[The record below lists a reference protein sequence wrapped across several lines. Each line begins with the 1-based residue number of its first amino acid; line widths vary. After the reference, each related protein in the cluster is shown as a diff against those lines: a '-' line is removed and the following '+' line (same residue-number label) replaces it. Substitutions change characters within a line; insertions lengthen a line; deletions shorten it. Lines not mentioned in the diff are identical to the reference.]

1 MTHPPGDES
10 RFYTE
15 VLKLLLQVITSDERI
30 DPEELQEFSTIAARW
45 KVAPAEAAALI
56 DCLREGKPLPAPD
69 MGLLRS
75 RPQDVIQAARVIAA
89 SDQHV
94 DSEEIDMLLQIR
106 TLLGI

>member
-1 MTHPPGDES
+1 MTQSPRDDS

-15 VLKLLLQVITSDERI
+15 VLKLLLQVITSDDQLE
-30 DPEELQEFSTIAARW
+30 PEELQEFST
-45 KVAPAEAAALI
+45 VASGWNVPPDQVTALLA
-56 DCLREGKPLPAPD
+56 CLKEGKPLPAPD

-75 RPQDVIQAARVIAA
+75 RPQDVIQAARMMAA

-94 DSEEIDMLLQIR
+94 DSDEIGMLMEIR

>member
-15 VLKLLLQVITSDERI
+15 VLKLLLQVITSDDKLE
-30 DPEELQEFSTIAARW
+30 PEELEEFSQVAARW
-45 KVAPAEAAALI
+45 NVPAAEVAAML
-56 DCLREGKPLPAPD
+56 DRLRAGKPLPAPD
-69 MGLLRS
+69 MGLLRT
-75 RPQDVIQAARVIAA
+75 RPQDVIQAARVVAA

-94 DSEEIDMLLQIR
+94 DNEEIEMLMQIR